1 MALTMEKLKIN
12 FVQINAERLALAEA
26 LDEIRFMGTDCPP
39 EYDREAFLE
48 AQLLKCIG
56 IATRVRWQ
64 PPQKVSEDGG
74 A

>member
-1 MALTMEKLKIN
+1 MSTKID
-12 FVQINAERLALAEA
+12 AERHALADA

-48 AQLLKCIG
+48 AQLLKCIA

-64 PPQKVSEDGG
+64 PPKKVSES
-74 A
+74 